1 LFRNEGKVKTY
12 KGFLIDLDGTMYRGT
27 EPIPEAIDFVKK
39 LEEKGYPYLFVT
51 NNSTK
56 TPDQVSDVLVKM
68 GVPAT
73 TEHIYTTSM
82 ASASVITEEKQKA
95 RVLMVGEEGLRQSLL
110 DYGHQIVEAD
120 PDYVVMG
127 LDREITYDK
136 LARATLAVRN
146 GATFIAT
153 NGDCALPTERGL
165 MPGAG
170 SLISVVTTSTGIKP
184 TFIGKPE
191 SIMIEQAL
199 ERIGVRKE
207 EALMIGDN
215 YDTDILAGIRA
226 NVDSLMVLTGVTEE
240 KHLNNIDEKPTYV
253 IQSLAEWEIN

>member
-1 LFRNEGKVKTY
+1 
-12 KGFLIDLDGTMYRGT
+12 MYRGT

-39 LEEKGYPYLFVT
+39 LEGKGYPYLFVT

-56 TPDQVSDVLVKM
+56 TPDQVADVLVKM

-153 NGDCALPTERGL
+153 NG
-165 MPGAG
+165 
-170 SLISVVTTSTGIKP
+170 
-184 TFIGKPE
+184 
-191 SIMIEQAL
+191 
-199 ERIGVRKE
+199 
-207 EALMIGDN
+207 
-215 YDTDILAGIRA
+215 
-226 NVDSLMVLTGVTEE
+226 
-240 KHLNNIDEKPTYV
+240 
-253 IQSLAEWEIN
+253 